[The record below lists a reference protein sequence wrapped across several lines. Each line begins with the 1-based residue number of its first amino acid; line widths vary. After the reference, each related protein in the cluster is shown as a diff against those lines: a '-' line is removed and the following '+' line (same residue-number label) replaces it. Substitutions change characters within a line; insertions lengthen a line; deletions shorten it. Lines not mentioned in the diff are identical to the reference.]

1 MSAPAALRP
10 YVITRGRARAAYG
23 IALEALLTAH
33 QAPRP
38 LHLNPEER
46 TLLDLCAR
54 PTALA
59 EAAARLGLPLG
70 LTRVLASDLVV
81 QGLLTVSESVPPE
94 VRLLR
99 DVLAGLRRM
108 T

>member
-1 MSAPAALRP
+1 M
-10 YVITRGRARAAYG
+10 
-23 IALEALLTAH
+23 
-33 QAPRP
+33 
-38 LHLNPEER
+38 
-46 TLLDLCAR
+46 
-54 PTALA
+54 
-59 EAAARLGLPLG
+59 
-70 LTRVLASDLVV
+70 TRVLASDLVV

>member
-10 YVITRGRARAAYG
+10 YVITRGRARATYG
-23 IALEALLTAH
+23 IALEALLTTR

-38 LHLNPEER
+38 LTLNPEER

-59 EAAARLGLPLG
+59 EAAARLALPLG